1 MTKTVDEKP
10 TTGIYWGSIMHNRF
24 SPKRHYFTYPVFMFS
39 VDLEEVE
46 SSDRKLWLFRHNRF
60 SLYSLRDSD
69 HLNTSP
75 QPSPSGEGEERK
87 VTKRAV
93 ISLLRQR
100 GYTGPVDQVFL
111 VTQFRVLGY
120 LFNPVSFYYCYSNG
134 VEVAYV
140 AEVGNTFHQRHC
152 YTFFE
157 GASLGQKSFWV
168 DKVFYVSPFLEMDL
182 IYNFRFD
189 KLGKSLGVY
198 VDDYKGDQPVL
209 KTFIRGT
216 HRELSDW
223 NLLVSFLKI
232 PLMSLWII
240 AWIHWHALK
249 LWLKK
254 VPLVFR
260 PLDGMKPGWVEGS
273 SSGSNSS
280 APTKS
285 VVASEP
291 T

>member
-1 MTKTVDEKP
+1 MTKTMDEKP
-10 TTGIYWGSIMHNRF
+10 ATGIYWGGIMHNRF

-39 VDLEEVE
+39 MDLDEIE
-46 SSDRKLWLFRHNRF
+46 SSDRKLGLFRHNRF
-60 SLYSLRDSD
+60 SLYSLRDRD
-69 HLNTSP
+69 HLGSP
-75 QPSPSGEGEERK
+75 NATIKEN
-87 VTKRAV
+87 V
-93 ISLLRQR
+93 ISLLRER
-100 GYTGPVDQVFL
+100 GYEGSVDQVFL

-157 GASLGQKSFWV
+157 GASSGQRSFWV

-182 IYNFRFD
+182 TYNFRFD
-189 KLGKSLGVY
+189 ALGKLLGVY

-209 KTFIRGT
+209 KTYIRGK

-260 PLDGMKPGWVEGS
+260 PLDGMKPGWVEP
-273 SSGSNSS
+273 NSTAPAKS
-280 APTKS
+280 A
-285 VVASEP
+285 VLSEP
-291 T
+291 S